1 MWLLIQW
8 FKNRRFFNWPAKFR
22 RGCTTYLVRRN
33 LLEIKWKSEVMSLKL
48 QGVSVNTLRE
58 VNFSHAQSFSITI
71 YLSGEKIDGIDSKLV
86 HYIFYST
93 WLRILIQ
100 QVLFSQK
107 LRYWYYEVCSFK
119 NFNID
124 TGSKEIMT
132 IHNIWKELLS
142 IRKSS
147 L

>member
-1 MWLLIQW
+1 MFEAFLESDHKIL
-8 FKNRRFFNWPAKFR
+8 FHYKHSFTLSDWPAIFR

-33 LLEIKWKSEVMSLKL
+33 LLEIKWKSEVLSLKL

-100 QVLFSQK
+100 QVYGSYFAYDYKHCLVWEFFLLF
-107 LRYWYYEVCSFK
+107 C
-119 NFNID
+119 
-124 TGSKEIMT
+124 
-132 IHNIWKELLS
+132 
-142 IRKSS
+142 
-147 L
+147 